1 MVSRAPLDLTYLQI
15 HHSSRGDS
23 VMLLRRWF
31 CSLAI
36 AASLAPFVQAADDNK
51 SAELP
56 LKKVVMFSSGVG
68 YFERRGDVNDDAK
81 VELKFNTRDVN
92 DLLKS
97 MVLQDLGGGQIS
109 TVTYGSKDPI
119 TKTLKS
125 FAIDLTTNPT
135 LAQLLE
141 QVRGEKVEIDA
152 PDAITG
158 TIVGVE
164 KRKVPGGKDAETVE
178 VDYLNLLTD
187 KGLRS
192 VSLATVGRIKFVN
205 EELDAEFRQAL
216 AVLATGH
223 STDKKSVTLEFLGK
237 GARAVR
243 VGYIHEAPIWKT
255 SYRLV
260 LNDKEAPHLQGWAIV
275 ENTTDADWNDV
286 NLTLVSGR
294 PISFVMDLYQPL
306 YMPRPVVEPELFASL
321 RPQTYEQDLEKR
333 DADFRDAAKGRGA
346 GGVVASAPPAA
357 MPPAPAGDRALGAAR
372 RQSGFVATEA
382 KEEAEFDA
390 GASVQSAAQASD
402 LGEMF
407 QYVIANPVTLGRQR
421 SAMLP
426 IVDESVQGEKVSI
439 YNQNVHAKHPL
450 AGLKLKNSTALHL
463 LQGPITVFDSGAYA
477 GDARIQDLQP
487 GTERLISYAMDLGTE
502 VAPESKSTPQ
512 QLLSVKI
519 TKGVLYRSDKYTRA
533 TTYTVKNSG
542 DKSKTVLIEYAHDS
556 NWKLTAPKE
565 PAEKTRDMYRF
576 AVAAEPGKP
585 ANLAVEE
592 ERTIST
598 QIAMINLDSNAI
610 VIYLNSSEVSD
621 AVKEALREVI
631 KRKQALAEI
640 AAKRAEYER
649 QLNVIREQQNRIR
662 ENLKVLPQ
670 DSELA
675 RTYIKKFSEQEEQ
688 NDKLQGQIDESVQ
701 AETKA
706 RQELDE
712 YLLKLDI
719 S

>member
-1 MVSRAPLDLTYLQI
+1 
-15 HHSSRGDS
+15 
-23 VMLLRRWF
+23 MLLRRLF
-31 CSLAI
+31 CSLTI
-36 AASLAPFVQAADDNK
+36 AAALAPLSRAADDNK
-51 SAELP
+51 SSELP

-125 FAIDLTTNPT
+125 FAIDLTSNPT

-152 PDAITG
+152 PDSITG

-164 KRKVPGGKDAETVE
+164 KRKVPGGKDDEPVE

-192 VSLATVGRIKFVN
+192 VSLANVGRIKFVN

-260 LNDKEAPHLQGWAIV
+260 LKDKEAPHLQGWAIV

-294 PISFVMDLYQPL
+294 PISFVMNLYEPL

-333 DADFRDAAKGRGA
+333 DADFRNAAKAGARGGIA
-346 GGVVASAPPAA
+346 ASPPPAA
-357 MPPAPAGDRALGAAR
+357 MPAPAADRALGAAR
-372 RQSGFVATEA
+372 RRQSGFVTEEKA
-382 KEEAEFDA
+382 EAELDVA
-390 GASVQSAAQASD
+390 ASVQSAAQASD

-439 YNQNVHAKHPL
+439 YNQKVHAKHPL

-502 VAPESKSTPQ
+502 VAPESKSSPQ

-519 TKGVLYRSDKYTRA
+519 AKGVLYRSDKHTRS

-542 DKSKTVLIEYAHDS
+542 DKAKNVLIEYAHDP
-556 NWKLTAPKE
+556 NWKLTAPQE
-565 PAEKTRDMYRF
+565 PGEKTRDMYRF
-576 AVAAEPGKP
+576 AVTAEPGKP
-585 ANLAVEE
+585 AKLAVEE

-610 VIYLNSSEVSD
+610 VIYLNSNEVSE
-621 AVKEALREVI
+621 AVKEALREVV
-631 KRKQALAEI
+631 KRKQALSVLVAQ
-640 AAKRAEYER
+640 RAEYER

-688 NDKLQGQIDESVQ
+688 NDKLQGQIDESVKQ
-701 AETKA
+701 ETKA

>member
-1 MVSRAPLDLTYLQI
+1 
-15 HHSSRGDS
+15 
-23 VMLLRRWF
+23 MLLRNF
-31 CSLAI
+31 FAS
-36 AASLAPFVQAADDNK
+36 AAVAVVAFAPFAQLAHPADDK
-51 SAELP
+51 APALP

-68 YFERRGDVNDDAK
+68 YFERRGDVSDNAK

-141 QVRGEKVEIDA
+141 QVRGEAIEIDA
-152 PDAITG
+152 PDAIAG

-164 KRKVPGGKDAETVE
+164 KRKVPSGKDGETIE

-192 VSLATVGRIKFVN
+192 VSLATVGRIKFTS
-205 EELDAEFRQAL
+205 EALDAEFRQAL

-237 GARAVR
+237 GQRAVR

-260 LNDKEAPHLQGWAIV
+260 LDEKQPPHLQGWAIV
-275 ENTTDADWNDV
+275 ENTTDADWENV

-321 RPQTYEQDLEKR
+321 RPQTYEQDLER
-333 DADFRDAAKGRGA
+333 REAEFRSAAKGRGA
-346 GGVVASAPPAA
+346 AALAAADEAPPAA
-357 MPPAPAGDRALGAAR
+357 AAPRPAADKAYNR
-372 RQSGFVATEA
+372 RQAGFLAEEKAEA
-382 KEEAEFDA
+382 GIDV

-407 QYVIANPVTLGRQR
+407 QYAIANPVTLGRQR

-463 LQGPITVFDSGAYA
+463 LQGPITVFDNGAYA

-487 GTERLISYAMDLGTE
+487 GTERLISYAMDLATE
-502 VAPESKSTPQ
+502 VAPTAKSQPQ
-512 QLLSVKI
+512 TLVSVRI
-519 TKGVLYRSDKYTRA
+519 VKGVMHRTLKFSRGVDYA
-533 TTYTVKNSG
+533 VKNSG
-542 DKSKTVLIEYAHDS
+542 EKAKSVLVEYPHDP
-556 NWKLTAPKE
+556 NWTLVAPKE
-565 PAEKTRDMYRF
+565 PAEKTRDAYRF

-585 ANLAVEE
+585 AELKVSE
-592 ERTIST
+592 ERTAVE
-598 QIAMINLDSNAI
+598 QIALVNLDD
-610 VIYLNSSEVSD
+610 NSIRYYISAD
-621 AVKEALREVI
+621 AVSEDVKKAMQEVVR
-631 KRKQALAEI
+631 RKLEM
-640 AAKRAEYER
+640 AAVVAER
-649 QLNVIREQQNRIR
+649 QESERQANVIRQQQERIR

-675 RTYIKKFSEQEEQ
+675 RTYIKKFADQEQQ
-688 NDKLQGQIDESVQ
+688 VDKLQAAIDASV
-701 AETKA
+701 AKENKL
-706 RQELDE
+706 RRDLDE
-712 YLLKLDI
+712 YLANLNLG
-719 S
+719 